1 MDNKDSGKRNY
12 IIDILKDK
20 DHPKFSLTRFAAIG
34 TITLFWVQV
43 GTATYIMYKTQV
55 VDHVLIGEVLGA
67 ILTML
72 GFKANFTGKNAAGE
86 DVDVHNDPSGN
97 ITNPTVDPSQTT
109 KQIL

>member
-1 MDNKDSGKRNY
+1 MDAKDSGKRNY

-34 TITLFWVQV
+34 TIILFWIQV
-43 GTATYIMYKTQV
+43 GTATYTMYKTQV

-72 GFKANFTGKNAAGE
+72 GFKSQFLGKSAAGE
-86 DVDVHNDPSGN
+86 DIDVHNDPSGN
-97 ITNPTVDPSQTT
+97 VTNPTIDPTQQT
-109 KQIL
+109 KQVL